1 MKIEQQN
8 HIQEYKKLSYYHFLC
23 TIDKKKKNK

>member
-23 TIDKKKKNK
+23 TIDKNKINK